1 MSKLDTAMDRFS
13 GSLDRLEALLN
24 RRAAQIRGRAGAGGD
39 VPADISALRED
50 RARLAE
56 ELDVMKAE
64 VRRLSDLNQRASRDI
79 AGAVDGIRNILAAE

>member
-24 RRAAQIRGRAGAGGD
+24 RRAAQIRGKAGGE
-39 VPADISALRED
+39 VPADIAALRDD
-50 RARLAE
+50 RNRLAE